1 MRCWRGRSGVPAL
14 AAMNRKKSS
23 ALAALSRAKLRI
35 LRRTLWENGF
45 TLFILG
51 PLIVG
56 GFWFILE
63 PTLARAAGWTQAAA
77 AGMGPA
83 ELLAAGLALTVLLTA
98 AGLPSALREV
108 FAIRTPD
115 STLDALPVDPKLRFG
130 LIALTQTARNL
141 PGFAATWVGIAL
153 LAEAADGSTPDAAQ
167 WLAVMAAVALLQIL
181 GGLILL
187 RWGLFRT
194 GRLLGLA
201 AVLLALA
208 WFVRDWPAAVW
219 ASGPLAIPAGFFAGQ
234 LGAALHGGG
243 ASSAVP
249 VAALALALLF
259 AGGWAYGRWR
269 EEDRERAE
277 AALAQ
282 RRRLLSGLER
292 RLTKPMGREVAAL
305 LARDLRLTLRGF
317 VPATAVAIA
326 MAALCLTG
334 GFVGGMRVGEAWKA
348 PAAQLGAALA
358 CLSLSALAPLM
369 LARQLPM
376 HWLELSSGAAPSAL
390 WKAKSRLA
398 LIVSSPALVIAL
410 ALGPALQLEGWLY
423 FAFAARVALGWITMA
438 TIIGLLSFEI
448 APSPALG
455 LLLGGLF
462 AVGVCGFYAIPDYW
476 PLGVFLYAYVMNAL
490 KERANQTAAR
500 LGAQV

>member
-1 MRCWRGRSGVPAL
+1 
-14 AAMNRKKSS
+14 MNPKKSS
-23 ALAALSRAKLRI
+23 PLAALSGAKLRI

-63 PTLARAAGWTQAAA
+63 PTLARAAAWTEAAA
-77 AGMGPA
+77 AGLSEA
-83 ELLAAGLALTVLLTA
+83 DLLAAGLALTVLLTA

-115 STLDALPVDPKLRFG
+115 STLDALPLDAKWRFG
-130 LIALTQTARNL
+130 LVVATQTARNL
-141 PGFAATWVGIAL
+141 PGFAAAWVGIAL
-153 LAEAADGSTPDAAQ
+153 LAEAAGGSTPHPAP

-181 GGLILL
+181 GGLMLL
-187 RWGLFRT
+187 RWGLFRN

-201 AVLLALA
+201 AALLTLA
-208 WFVRDWPAAVW
+208 WFVRDWPAAIW
-219 ASGPLAIPAGFFAGQ
+219 AGGPLAVPAFYLAGEIA
-234 LGAALHGGG
+234 AALLGG
-243 ASSAVP
+243 AGPAVLFTM
-249 VAALALALLF
+249 ALALALLF

-292 RLTKPMGREVAAL
+292 RLKKPMGLAVAAL

-326 MAALCLTG
+326 MAALCLTA
-334 GFVGGMRVGEAWKA
+334 GFVGAMRADEVWKA
-348 PAAQLGAALA
+348 PAAQLGVALA

-376 HWLELSSGAAPSAL
+376 HWLELSSGAPAEAL
-390 WKAKSRLA
+390 WKTKNRLA
-398 LIVSSPALVIAL
+398 LLVSSPVLLAGL
-410 ALGPALQLEGWLY
+410 ALGPTLGLEGWLY
-423 FAFAARVALGWITMA
+423 LAFAARIALGWVTVA

-462 AVGVCGFYAIPDYW
+462 AIGACGFYAIPNYW
-476 PLGVFLYAYVMNAL
+476 PLGLFLYAYVMNAL
-490 KERANQTAAR
+490 KERANHSAAR